1 MEKKRGREV
10 APFWFLALHLSLVI
24 NSIQGVFSKLA
35 GKEKFMSLR
44 WIMFFGFMFLTMLVF
59 ALAWQQVLKHMS
71 LTFAF
76 TNKPITI
83 IWGLVWGVVIF
94 GEHVTIRMA
103 VGSAIILA
111 GIMVGVSGTP
121 EDPSGGEPRSLKE
134 RASGAKE
141 GRDV

>member
-1 MEKKRGREV
+1 MEKKRGLEV

-83 IWGLVWGVVIF
+83 IWGLVWGVLIF
-94 GEHVTIRMA
+94 QEKVTWNM
-103 VGSAIILA
+103 VLGSVIILV
-111 GIMVGVSGTP
+111 GIMVGVSGGQPQQKTG
-121 EDPSGGEPRSLKE
+121 SLVAGGEAGKE
-134 RASGAKE
+134 E
-141 GRDV
+141 QH

>member
-1 MEKKRGREV
+1 MEKKRGLEV